1 MLAERRRPLQGGGLC
16 RRLLAAD
23 LQILTATATYA
34 AMLYTTRCF
43 EPPRAA
49 PLVFFRCARHL
60 LAACKTLARPNRR
73 PLVLSPTSEF
83 LPSRRLH
90 QRKAGS
96 AVAVIS
102 SELDS
107 QKKLLSCLVCWL
119 RLPPLACAHRP
130 LHSLLSA
137 GSPTPSGATWGP
149 FSPQQPTVSDTRAP
163 VRLVNLTPSTRHAPV
178 VAPARCS
185 RSWARRWRACDRV
198 PTRRPPTSRSC
209 GR

>member
-60 LAACKTLARPNRR
+60 LAACKTLARPNQIVRR
-73 PLVLSPTSEF
+73 LLHLPLHSSHLDGCISGRLARRSLSF
-83 LPSRRLH
+83 LPR
-90 QRKAGS
+90 
-96 AVAVIS
+96 
-102 SELDS
+102 LDS
-107 QKKLLSCLVCWL
+107 QKKLLSCLVCSLHWH
-119 RLPPLACAHRP
+119 RLACALPP
-130 LHSLLSA
+130 LHSLRSA

-198 PTRRPPTSRSC
+198 PSRRPPTSRN
-209 GR
+209 